1 MPSYRIVDADDDDLT
16 LETLTEKV
24 NELLAEGWKCTGG
37 VSVNLDKKGNLI
49 AAFQAMIK
57 N

>member
-1 MPSYRIVDADDDDLT
+1 MPSYRIVHADDDDRT
-16 LETLTEKV
+16 LDTLTERV
-24 NELLAEGWKCTGG
+24 NELLDEGWKCTGG
-37 VSVNLDKKGNLI
+37 VSVNLDKKGNLL